1 MQAPEREAP
10 DKGETV
16 PESKT
21 IVVGYDG
28 SAQAAQAVRW
38 AAEQAALRKRPL
50 HLVHCTLWPLVT
62 HDLGPV
68 PGLADSGLE
77 RSAQVTVEEGL
88 AHAKHAAPGVEVRTS
103 LLYGWPSVH
112 LPKISAGEELLVV
125 GSRGIG
131 GFVGLLVGS
140 VSLEMAATAACPVAV
155 IRSDE
160 HPDGPVVVAIDS
172 SGSPA
177 ALEDACIAAAVTGA
191 NLIIVHVQHAPAG
204 YRLLRDPVDAHPAAE
219 ALLDAAVSTAR
230 GLAPG
235 TTAERRLLTD
245 TSIPRAILNAS
256 RGARLTVVGTKGHG
270 FIKGTIGSTA
280 HAVLHHAQGPVLVS
294 RRNSTGHDAQE
305 KL

>member
-1 MQAPEREAP
+1 MQAPERGAP
-10 DKGETV
+10 YKGEAV
-16 PESKT
+16 PESKA

-38 AAEQAALRKRPL
+38 AAEQAALRNRPL
-50 HLVHCTLWPLVT
+50 HLVHCSLWPLPT

-68 PGLADSGLE
+68 PGVADSGLE

-103 LLYGWPSVH
+103 VLYGWPSVH
-112 LPKISAGEELLVV
+112 LPKISAGEEMLVV

-140 VSLEMAATAACPVAV
+140 VSLEMAATATCPVAV

-160 HPDGPVVVAIDS
+160 HPDGPVVVALDS
-172 SGSPA
+172 SGSTA
-177 ALEDACIAAAVTGA
+177 ALEDACTVAAVTGA
-191 NLIIVHVQHAPAG
+191 NLIIVHVVHAPAG
-204 YRLLRDPVDAHPAAE
+204 YRLLRDPVDAYPAAE
-219 ALLDAAVSTAR
+219 ALLDSAVSTAR
-230 GLAPG
+230 DLAPG
-235 TTAERRLLTD
+235 TTVERRLLTD

-270 FIKGTIGSTA
+270 LIKGTIGSTA
-280 HAVLHHAQGPVLVS
+280 HAVLHHAQGPMLIS
-294 RRNSTGHDAQE
+294 RRNSTGHDSME